1 MNLQGGEIMRTPK
14 YHLYLNNT
22 AYKEIINAIDATAV
36 LTVKEAESGDVN
48 GDSEITIAD
57 INSLID
63 MVLAG
68 VVVNARRADVN
79 GDGEVNIA
87 DINAVINMILGA

>member
-1 MNLQGGEIMRTPK
+1 M
-14 YHLYLNNT
+14 
-22 AYKEIINAIDATAV
+22 
-36 LTVKEAESGDVN
+36 N

>member
-1 MNLQGGEIMRTPK
+1 MRARYAYRTLATGTTTQYTDYCDIRTFV
-14 YHLYLNNT
+14 YH
-22 AYKEIINAIDATAV
+22 EAI
-36 LTVKEAESGDVN
+36 KGDVN